1 MSKPLDSD
9 IERNRDL
16 LITAIDQSLDFF
28 SRFIRELEDEDI
40 IEMNEYLLPF
50 IKSHHK
56 KRTLDMDKM
65 KVFIS
70 LMNLSDD
77 DVRKI
82 LSYLESTEYGWH
94 GNEYILSNPC
104 LRSIPTDHCK
114 NKSSICDVESA
125 GIIFDKLYSI
135 FLNDEYG
142 KITLFIFNYCLAA
155 LFCKKLNQDC
165 FTIPFYLQIACNRGS
180 VLYQLIEEIVEIC
193 NVNAGLLGRC
203 STIDNP
209 YRACGYTA
217 QTYYPTQSTA
227 KDLDNLICNN
237 KDVPII
243 IDGHENEY
251 YYNDLLREVVNIPNR
266 KKVLGLRDKFNV
278 LPIFVC
284 KMIKSNFNN
293 VFDMDL
299 TDLDISKDY
308 LDLLR
313 SNKQM
318 LASLVLELVKDSDRY
333 LFPHMGEWDRPK
345 KLPFFGEIGSYINYV
360 EKEYPDLTLDT
371 VKNVGFLNFFFKAY
385 LRVLQQLFTFSPNEE
400 FAVFYRNG
408 NPILRN
414 GEENIAKM
422 TDLSERSLV
431 ELHRRYLPAPT
442 GIGINNREAV
452 RLAKQIEKHY
462 RNLRVFIRVT
472 PIDVKTDRFIFNVD
486 TLQETKDTDIVR
498 NIETIQRRLKRY
510 DYFRV
515 DLSDKKLIKLI
526 VAEKTLKDNNLI
538 EILNSKEFMDSNLK
552 LPYAIGFDEIGTPCI
567 VDIAKYHWL
576 IGGATLSG
584 KSTALMCLLISIA
597 YKHRTGDVNVVIM
610 DFLDE
615 TGSEYATFND
625 QPYMSYPVITD
636 PLVGIKAILALH
648 EEMNSR
654 PKDQDAQKVP
664 YIVCIIDEYPKL
676 FTSVVNKEE
685 RNRLQTVLEELLSM
699 GRHANIHL
707 VLAIQNPKKQSMVI
721 DKANFGAKIAFA
733 CGNQQNSIAIL
744 GRAGA
749 DKLVGNGQMIFDS
762 RTEKDK
768 RLQGSFIPK
777 ADMKKLLDEIKE
789 TFEQKNLHPFILRDI
804 DLTSISSESNTQ
816 GTDSSKLSN
825 SKSDDEKL
833 PDAIMWTISQNYIAN
848 SRLQAYFHVG
858 YYSANKVLI
867 QLEELDLIKR
877 VNGNKGWEV
886 KPKCIEDMSI
896 ETIKLLEANGLTE
909 NDIQKVF
916 AAKSL
921 TTEKVEIVE
930 NLIADL
936 PQDEC
941 KTLVMPEIKNNA
953 EGVSVQSQKQ
963 EMEIAINN
971 VGKIIKNLQDIA
983 FQSNIL
989 TLNAAMEAARAG
1001 EHGKGFAKVGE
1012 EIRALGERSSQ
1023 AAKEATEIIEK
1034 LFAAGGMK

>member
-125 GIIFDKLYSI
+125 GIIFDKLYNI

-165 FTIPFYLQIACNRGS
+165 FTIPYFLQIACDKGS

-193 NVNAGLLGRC
+193 NVNSGLLGRC

-209 YRACGYTA
+209 YRSCGYTDH
-217 QTYYPTQSTA
+217 TYYPTQSTA
-227 KDLDNLICNN
+227 KDIDNLICDN
-237 KDVPII
+237 KDVPVII
-243 IDGHENEY
+243 AGHENEH
-251 YYNDLLREVVNIPNR
+251 YYNDLLREIVNIPN
-266 KKVLGLRDKFNV
+266 KKKALGLKDKFNV

-284 KMIKSNFNN
+284 KIIKSSFNN

-299 TDLDISKDY
+299 TDLDMSKEY

-318 LASLVLELVKDSDRY
+318 LASWVLELVKDSDHY
-333 LFPHMGEWDRPK
+333 LFPHMSEWDRPK

-360 EKEYPDLTLDT
+360 EKKYPDLTLDN
-371 VKNVGFLNFFFKAY
+371 VKNVGFLNFFFKGY
-385 LRVLQQLFTFSPNEE
+385 LGVFHRLCTFPLDKEVTYFE
-400 FAVFYRNG
+400 YNG
-408 NPILRN
+408 KPAPQTI
-414 GEENIAKM
+414 EKNIAIL
-422 TDLSERSLV
+422 TDLSELGLV

-462 RNLRVFIRVT
+462 RSLRVFIRVT
-472 PIDVKTDRFIFNVD
+472 PTVVKTDRFIFNVD
-486 TLQETKDTDIVR
+486 TLQETKDTDMIKS
-498 NIETIQRRLKRY
+498 IETVQRRLKKY

-526 VAEKTLKDNNLI
+526 VAEKTLEDNNLI

-664 YIVCIIDEYPKL
+664 YIVCVIDEYPKL
-676 FTSVVNKEE
+676 FTNVVNKEE

-749 DKLVGNGQMIFDS
+749 DKLIGDGQMIFDS

-789 TFEQKNLHPFILRDI
+789 TFEQRNLHPFILRDI
-804 DLTSISSESNTQ
+804 DLPSISSESNTQ
-816 GTDSSKLSN
+816 GTDSPKLLK

-833 PDAIMWTISQNYIAN
+833 PDVIMWTISQTHIAN
-848 SRLQAYFHVG
+848 SRLQAYFHI
-858 YYSANKVLI
+858 ANNRANRILNR
-867 QLEELDLIKR
+867 LEELGLIKR
-877 VNGNKGWEV
+877 LNGNRGWEV
-886 KPKCIEDMSI
+886 NPSCIEDMSI
-896 ETIKLLEANGLTE
+896 ETIRLLEAYGLTE

-916 AAKSL
+916 DAKSP
-921 TTEKVEIVE
+921 TIQKVEIVE
-930 NLIADL
+930 NLNAGL
-936 PQDEC
+936 PQDEY
-941 KTLVMPEIKNNA
+941 KTPVTPEIKNNA
-953 EGVSVQSQKQ
+953 EAVSVQSQKQ

-971 VGKIIKNLQDIA
+971 VGKIIKNIQDIA

-989 TLNAAMEAARAG
+989 ALNAAVETARAG
-1001 EHGKGFAKVGE
+1001 EHGKGFAEVEK

-1023 AAKEATEIIEK
+1023 VAKEATEIIEK